1 MPQAL
6 SYLTKTELLL
16 TFTEE
21 KNEVGRVYLLCLQP
35 SPLRTTI
42 LRVDHILLLSS
53 DAFTMN
59 TETHLFGDPSDQKLV
74 LYISR

>member
-6 SYLTKTELLL
+6 SYLIKTELLL

-35 SPLRTTI
+35 SLLRSTI

-59 TETHLFGDPSDQKLV
+59 TETHLFGDPSDQKPV